1 MSEDSVGS
9 NNVAC
14 SLYPSIVRA
23 SAATASAPSVDVQ
36 SVEVNEATARCN
48 SSTSCALILDV
59 DVDAARALDFA
70 SIAATSSIVPTRR
83 GAGSRD
89 VGWRARW
96 NERPRERSGR

>member
-23 SAATASAPSVDVQ
+23 SAATASAPSVDVP

-59 DVDAARALDFA
+59 DVDAARARRRVDRDDVVHRSDASRRRFA
-70 SIAATSSIVPTRR
+70 RR
-83 GAGSRD
+83 RVAS
-89 VGWRARW
+89 AM
-96 NERPRERSGR
+96 E